1 MFVIS
6 TIVGDIDKR
15 MVRERQIGMNP
26 ESIYLEIGERIRVRR
41 KANRL
46 RQHELADRVGIS
58 RASLANMEVGRQ
70 KVLVHQLCAIAIALG
85 LSPAD
90 LIPAPPTHLR
100 ADDLPLPADLKPKE
114 REQIARL
121 LSNPPPT
128 GPRRDKDVTNA
139 AQKKR

>member
-1 MFVIS
+1 
-6 TIVGDIDKR
+6 
-15 MVRERQIGMNP
+15 MNP

-70 KVLVHQLCAIAIALG
+70 KVLVHQLYAIAIALG
-85 LSPAD
+85 LAPAD
-90 LIPAPPTHLR
+90 LIPAPPALLR
-100 ADDLPLPADLKPKE
+100 ADDLPLPANLKPKE

-121 LSNPPPT
+121 LSDQPQT
-128 GPRRDKDVTNA
+128 VPRRDKDVTNA

>member
-1 MFVIS
+1 VLLGS
-6 TIVGDIDKR
+6 
-15 MVRERQIGMNP
+15 Q
-26 ESIYLEIGERIRVRR
+26 RIRVRR

-70 KVLVHQLCAIAIALG
+70 KVLVHQLYAIAIALG
-85 LSPAD
+85 LPPAD
-90 LIPAPPTHLR
+90 LIPAPPTLLR
-100 ADDLPLPADLKPKE
+100 ADDLPLPANLKPKE

-121 LSNPPPT
+121 LSDPPPDRAT
-128 GPRRDKDVTNA
+128 ARKDVTNA